1 MTADQTLPAWL
12 AVLVLAVAALL
23 GVLGLVA
30 MVRLR
35 RRVDRELHRAGAE
48 LASLRQQLDE
58 VERRHVAPSQVVDAD
73 GEFVITSLVGEP
85 TEGPG
90 PTPTPTV
97 DARLFGDI
105 VLREA
110 VVQAASWAH
119 GVRRAL
125 TPESRNRIRFEM
137 KREVK
142 RSRKQ
147 RRADVRQAR
156 REWEDRQRAGIDLGS
171 EPQPLVSERPEDS
184 AA

>member
-12 AVLVLAVAALL
+12 VVLVLAVPLLMVLVGAVAL
-23 GVLGLVA
+23 
-30 MVRLR
+30 VRLR
-35 RRVDRELHRAGAE
+35 RRMDHDLQVARSEVSALRHQVGELERAQEG
-48 LASLRQQLDE
+48 
-58 VERRHVAPSQVVDAD
+58 PPPVVGVD
-73 GEFVITSLVGEP
+73 GEFVITSLAGEQHDGP
-85 TEGPG
+85 ADTEP
-90 PTPTPTV
+90 PATV
-97 DARLFGDI
+97 DARLFGDM
-105 VLREA
+105 VVREA

-147 RRADVRQAR
+147 RRADLRQAR
-156 REWEDRQRAGIDLGS
+156 REWEDRQRAGIDLDDAS
-171 EPQPLVSERPEDS
+171 APEDS

>member
-1 MTADQTLPAWL
+1 MTADWTMPAWL
-12 AVLVLAVAALL
+12 AVLVLAGAALL
-23 GVLGLVA
+23 GVLGVVA
-30 MVRLR
+30 MARLR
-35 RRVDRELHRAGAE
+35 HRVDRELHRAGTE
-48 LASLRQQLDE
+48 LASLRHQLSE
-58 VERRHVAPSQVVDAD
+58 VERRQAAPSQVVDED

-85 TEGPG
+85 TDSEG
-90 PTPTPTV
+90 PTPTV
-97 DARLFGDI
+97 DARLFGDL

-125 TPESRNRIRFEM
+125 TPESRNRIRFEI

-147 RRADVRQAR
+147 RRADLRQAR
-156 REWEDRQRAGIDLGS
+156 REWEDRQRAGIHLED
-171 EPQPLVSERPEDS
+171 EPQPVVAERPEDS

>member
-1 MTADQTLPAWL
+1 MTADLTLPAWL
-12 AVLVLAVAALL
+12 AVLVLAGVALL
-23 GVLGLVA
+23 GVVAVVA

-35 RRVDRELHRAGAE
+35 HRVDRELHRTGAE
-48 LASLRQQLDE
+48 LASLRHQLDE
-58 VERRHVAPSQVVDAD
+58 VERRQAAPSQVVDED

-85 TEGPG
+85 TDDADPA
-90 PTPTPTV
+90 PTG
-97 DARLFGDI
+97 DARLVGDI

-110 VVQAASWAH
+110 VVQAASLAH

-156 REWEDRQRAGIDLGS
+156 REWEDRQRAGIDLVA
-171 EPQPLVSERPEDS
+171 EPQPVVSERPEDS